1 MLFLRPL
8 FLFQDNF
15 VFPIR
20 FTRNAVDKMLHNRS
34 NAVKKFEFQNGP
46 RFLVVAKDPQRIL
59 TCLWLS

>member
-34 NAVKKFEFQNGP
+34 NAVKNFEFQNGP
-46 RFLVVAKDPQRIL
+46 VF
-59 TCLWLS
+59 WLSQKIRREF